1 MHYKLFPM
9 DLLPILLSAVALVFG
24 TLLGYLVALR
34 AIGNSKSWY
43 NEEQVKADF
52 VPRELHQILVN
63 QAASD
68 QSRIQALEQHTRT
81 LELKVQE
88 ANIHL
93 AHSVEKEQHRQEELA
108 QIQQQFRL
116 EFARLGE
123 QLFHEKGAQLSKQHH
138 EQLQHLLHPL
148 KENLQKFEL
157 GIQQRFV
164 DDTRDKEAL
173 RKEIEMLRS
182 LNVQL
187 SQDAQQLV
195 KALRS
200 DNKTQGNWGELQLE
214 IILEKAGLSKNT
226 HYQTQVAL
234 KNEDGQQLRPD
245 VVVFLP
251 EKKHIVIDSKVS
263 LLAFE
268 QFVAQE
274 EQSNNTEA
282 LKLHLDSIRQHI
294 RGLSSKTYHTL
305 EGLDSPD
312 YVLLFIPIEPAFT
325 VAIKHDPQLF
335 TDALDKN
342 IVLVSPTTLLAT
354 LRTIAYLW
362 RQEKQKQHV
371 LEIARQSGLLYD
383 KFVHFVQDLRD
394 VGTKLQHAQKSW
406 DQAMNK
412 LSQGARPGD
421 TLIGKA
427 EKLKALGARH
437 SKNLPDDLLLK
448 SDASET
454 EAVTGLQ
461 DQLD

>member
-9 DLLPILLSAVALVFG
+9 DFFPIILAVVALVFG
-24 TLLGYLVALR
+24 ALMGYLWAFREVKH
-34 AIGNSKSWY
+34 SKSWFS
-43 NEEQVKADF
+43 EEQVKAEF
-52 VPRELHQILVN
+52 VGKEIHQLLVQ
-63 QAASD
+63 QASAD
-68 QSRIQALEQHTRT
+68 QLRLQELEQRSRT

-88 ANIHL
+88 SHIHL
-93 AHSVEKEQHRQEELA
+93 EHFKEREQHRQEELA

-123 QLFHEKGAQLSKQHH
+123 QLFHEKGAQLSKQHQ
-138 EQLQHLLHPL
+138 EQLQFLLHPL
-148 KENLQKFEL
+148 KENLHKFEL

-173 RKEIEMLRS
+173 RKEIEMLRH

-234 KNEDGQQLRPD
+234 KNEEGQQFRPD

-251 EKKHIVIDSKVS
+251 EKKHIIIDSKVS
-263 LLAFE
+263 LVAFE
-268 QFVAQE
+268 QLVAQE
-274 EQSNNTEA
+274 EQGTGHES

-294 RGLSSKTYHTL
+294 RGLSSKTYHAL
-305 EGLDSPD
+305 EGLNSPD

-325 VAIKHDPQLF
+325 IAIKNDPQLF

-362 RQEKQKQHV
+362 RQEKQKQHAQ
-371 LEIARQSGLLYD
+371 EIARQSGLLYD

-394 VGTKLQHAQKSW
+394 VGTKIQHAQKSW

-412 LSQGARPGD
+412 LTQGARPGD
-421 TLIGKA
+421 TLVGRA
-427 EKLKALGARH
+427 EKLKALGARN

-448 SDASET
+448 IEEET
-454 EAVTGLQ
+454 ESVTDLQ